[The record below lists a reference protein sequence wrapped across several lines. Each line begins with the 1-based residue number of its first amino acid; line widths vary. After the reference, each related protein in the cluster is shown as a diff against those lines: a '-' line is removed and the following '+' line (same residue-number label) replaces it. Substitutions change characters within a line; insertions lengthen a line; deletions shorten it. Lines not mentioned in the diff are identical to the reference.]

1 VKPKHLV
8 PRNKNRRGKEMVK
21 IGLIGYGRI
30 GKEVEKRVH
39 QRGWEVSTIVR
50 SSGIYNSKKERIG
63 ELSNWLKYFKK
74 VDVAVLCIPTFDDG
88 ATAFNYIKVLVEN
101 GIPTVTTEKG
111 AMGNYFPELKHWLAQ
126 GKIGFSAVVGGG
138 TRLLHWVKWRLS
150 PRTTAILLI
159 INGTL
164 NYIFDGLARGR
175 PLEEV
180 VEEAKIL
187 GYAEPGAQTPLEVI
201 NTEACRDVPMKIA
214 AFINICGLGEV
225 RAKEIEVKS
234 ISEKDEKRLV
244 REAAFRRYIVS
255 ITKED
260 DEEDI
265 IGGFKFKLDDWYVS
279 GGFKNRNH
287 NPLFLH
293 LVPPGVNNAAL
304 IYGADGTYIL
314 TGPGAGA
321 QATVLGA
328 VMWDLENFS
337 KKI

>member
-1 VKPKHLV
+1 VRPKHLV
-8 PRNKNRRGKEMVK
+8 PPTVKKEARNMVK
-21 IGLIGYGRI
+21 VGLIGYGRI
-30 GKEVEKRVH
+30 GKEVEKRVL
-39 QRGWEVSTIVR
+39 QRGWEIPIIAR
-50 SSGIYNSKKERIG
+50 SSGIYNSRKKKID
-63 ELSNWLKYFKK
+63 ELSNWLKYFNK
-74 VDVAVLCIPTFDDG
+74 VDVAVLCIPTIDDG
-88 ATAFNYIKVLVEN
+88 ATAYNYIKTLVEN

-111 AMGNYFPELKHWLAQ
+111 AMGNYFHELKNWVLQ

-150 PRTTAILLI
+150 PRTAVVLLI

-201 NTEACRDVPMKIA
+201 NTEACKDVPMKIA
-214 AFINICGLGEV
+214 AVINICGFGEV
-225 RAKEIEVKS
+225 RAKEIQVKS

-255 ITKED
+255 ITKEE

-265 IGGFKFKLDDWYVS
+265 IGGFKFKLDSWYIS

-304 IYGADGTYIL
+304 IYGDDGTYIL

-328 VMWDLENFS
+328 VMWDIENLS
-337 KKI
+337 KSS

>member
-1 VKPKHLV
+1 
-8 PRNKNRRGKEMVK
+8 MVK
-21 IGLIGYGRI
+21 VGLIGYGRI
-30 GKEVEKRVH
+30 GREVEKRVLEK
-39 QRGWEVSTIVR
+39 GWEISVVAR
-50 SSGIYNSKKERIG
+50 SSGIYNSRKEKIG
-63 ELSNWLKYFKK
+63 ELSNWLRHFKD
-74 VDVAVLCIPTFDDG
+74 VDAAVLCIPTFDDG
-88 ATAFNYIKVLVEN
+88 ATAYNYIKTLVEN

-111 AMGNYFPELKHWLAQ
+111 AMGNYFPELKDWVAK

-150 PRTTAILLI
+150 QRTAAVLLI

-214 AFINICGLGEV
+214 AVINICGFGEV
-225 RAKEIEVKS
+225 RAKEIQVKG

-255 ITKED
+255 ITKEE

-265 IGGFKFKLDDWYVS
+265 IGGFRFKLDGWYVS

-287 NPLFLH
+287 NPLFLQ

-304 IYGADGTYIL
+304 IYGDDGTYIL

-328 VMWDLENFS
+328 VMRDLENLLKS
-337 KKI
+337 

>member
-1 VKPKHLV
+1 
-8 PRNKNRRGKEMVK
+8 MVK

-30 GKEVEKRVH
+30 GREVERRVL
-39 QRGWEVSTIVR
+39 QRGWEVPVIAR
-50 SSGIYNSKKERIG
+50 SSGIYNSRKEKVDEI
-63 ELSNWLKYFKK
+63 SNWLKHFKK
-74 VDVAVLCIPTFDDG
+74 VDAAVLCIPTFDDG
-88 ATAFNYIKVLVEN
+88 ATAFNYIKTLVEN

-111 AMGNYFPELKHWLAQ
+111 AMGNYFPELKPLLAQ
-126 GKIGFSAVVGGG
+126 GKIGYSAVVGGG
-138 TRLLHWVKWRLS
+138 TRLLDWVKCRLS
-150 PRTTAILLI
+150 KRIAAILLI

-187 GYAEPGAQTPLEVI
+187 GYAEPGAQTTIEVI

-214 AFINICGLGEV
+214 AVVNICGLGEV
-225 RAKEIEVKS
+225 RAKEIKVKS
-234 ISEKDEKRLV
+234 VSEKDEKRLV

-255 ITKED
+255 ITKEN

-287 NPLFLH
+287 NPLFLQ

-304 IYGADGTYIL
+304 IYGDDGTYIL

-321 QATVLGA
+321 QATVLGS
-328 VMWDLENFS
+328 VMWDLENLA
-337 KKI
+337 KNI